1 MSHPLDRA
9 PITDVWA
16 PPLPPPLPVG
26 PDLHSALPV
35 LAAQGRWREVASRC
49 RQATATDTAAAMSIA
64 AYHLL
69 ALVKLNILE
78 EAAAELGKLG
88 GDGGALGDAGGASLG
103 AGGTVV
109 PFALRR
115 IRAELPYWLGRQEES
130 INRLYQLL
138 EWCAEQEATAA
149 AAATAGTSSS
159 GNEAAAAQ
167 RLWGRRHRDV
177 LLTLVNRH
185 CRGQQYPAAL
195 ALLDRLL
202 QLDGSDAEA
211 WQEVGMVQALL
222 GDTAAAATS
231 LQRMEHLLQQQQQQ
245 EQQPGDAD
253 SAAMATPQLSAQQR
267 QRLLHRNRGLLA
279 ILQHDYRGA
288 AREYQAA
295 LALDPTDATAANNH
309 ALALMYSNQLGEA
322 VAALEAAFRR
332 APVALL
338 QEPVVSNL
346 ASMLELAASPTSLA
360 EKRRFAGW
368 VHTVA
373 PDDFDISAT
382 RTPGA

>member
-1 MSHPLDRA
+1 MACMVKEKQRA
-9 PITDVWA
+9 WRSGAA
-16 PPLPPPLPVG
+16 PAQLLLPHDAAALVIAACSRAR
-26 PDLHSALPV
+26 SA
-35 LAAQGRWREVASRC
+35 EVAVS
-49 RQATATDTAAAMSIA
+49 
-64 AYHLL
+64 
-69 ALVKLNILE
+69 
-78 EAAAELGKLG
+78 
-88 GDGGALGDAGGASLG
+88 DGGALGDAGGASLG

-115 IRAELPYWLGRQEES
+115 IRAELPYWWVGSRGRGGCHVAMRLDGRSRSMLRQPLRVRICTCFPYKPTWCKRLPSARAPPCRLGRQEES

-159 GNEAAAAQ
+159 GDEAAAAQ

-279 ILQHDYRGA
+279 ILQHDYRGGYGWWVPA
-288 AREYQAA
+288 TCRRRSKGGG
-295 LALDPTDATAANNH
+295 PT
-309 ALALMYSNQLGEA
+309 A
-322 VAALEAAFRR
+322 V
-332 APVALL
+332 
-338 QEPVVSNL
+338 
-346 ASMLELAASPTSLA
+346 
-360 EKRRFAGW
+360 
-368 VHTVA
+368 
-373 PDDFDISAT
+373 
-382 RTPGA
+382 